1 MVPVFFSSSTVSK
14 DNYFLVE
21 KKNYRYSYM
30 ETFLEIFV
38 LLKRTGLL

>member
-1 MVPVFFSSSTVSK
+1 MVPLFFSSSTVSK
-14 DNYFLVE
+14 DNYFLVQ
-21 KKNYRYSYM
+21 KNYRYSYM

>member
-21 KKNYRYSYM
+21 KKIIG
-30 ETFLEIFV
+30 TLTWKHFWKFLFY
-38 LLKRTGLL
+38 